1 MTLFFVISRK
11 LLMENPDVDMAD
23 VDENLTEEDRLQK
36 TK

>member
-1 MTLFFVISRK
+1 
-11 LLMENPDVDMAD
+11 MENPDVDMAD